1 MRTRSLKKSQWK
13 FWTEWVSKAL
23 AGKRAEIE
31 VSALGIGSQVQAEWL
46 PLLGLVYDAKTDVF
60 EVVLEGLDHLIRA
73 PQELYVLEG
82 SFGLESIEI
91 VDAEGRRHTV
101 TFKDPLALPAPGPE

>member
-23 AGKRAEIE
+23 SGKRAEIE
-31 VSALGIGSQVQAEWL
+31 VSALGTGSQVQAEWL

-60 EVVLEGLDHLIRA
+60 EVVLEGVDHLIRA
-73 PQELYVLEG
+73 PRELYLLEE
-82 SFGLESIEI
+82 SSGLESIEI
-91 VDAEGRRHTV
+91 VDAEDRWHTV
-101 TFKDPLALPAPGPE
+101 TFKEPLALPALEPE